1 MAKTIDQLQAEI
13 EKKKARLSQERH
25 KEQRFKNRL
34 KYYEKGERG
43 KRTHRLWNL
52 GGTSPV
58 ALTAFLNRHPEIRRV
73 NLYMDNDFAGLKNA
87 RAIQTA
93 IRRDPR
99 YKHLRIG
106 IHPPRKG
113 KDYNDKLQIK
123 LMKANMRQSI
133 SRVGRYI
140 DNRPMEG
147 YWKLHFLLKFH
158 YAAVT

>member
-1 MAKTIDQLQAEI
+1 MLSAQATGQPTASVFEAPIDALSHATLQEI
-13 EKKKARLSQERH
+13 EGWKWDGYRLS
-25 KEQRFKNRL
+25 
-34 KYYEKGERG
+34 
-43 KRTHRLWNL
+43 L

-87 RAIQTA
+87 RAIRTA

-99 YKHLRIG
+99 FKHIRIG

-123 LMKANMRQSI
+123 LQEIRNSRQCRPEKETAISI
-133 SRVGRYI
+133 
-140 DNRPMEG
+140 
-147 YWKLHFLLKFH
+147 
-158 YAAVT
+158 